1 MYGQAMPSGP
11 RPKRAIAAIDPVR
24 RFLDTEE
31 GGGFAL
37 LAGSVVALI
46 WVNVFG
52 IAGYESFWHTEL
64 KIGIGDV
71 AITED
76 LGHWV
81 NDGLMTLFFFLISLE
96 IKREVVTGDLRHP
109 RRAALPVIAA
119 AGGVVVPILIYLAI
133 TAGTSAT
140 GGWGIPMATDAAFA
154 IAALAL
160 LGERVGVGAK
170 LFLVTIAVV
179 DDVLAIVVIAIAYTS
194 DLSLPWLLAA
204 IALIGAV
211 AAMRRLGLAR
221 IWPYAVVGLLVWVAT
236 LESGVHATI
245 AGVALAFMTPSG
257 DIRGRPV
264 LEELENRIH
273 PWTSFLILP
282 IFALANAG
290 VVIGGDALDAGDGM
304 RTALA
309 VAIGLMVGKLV
320 GISAATLLAVRFR
333 LGLLPRGVDRRSVIG
348 IAALAGIG
356 FTVSL
361 FIAALAFDD
370 PLLVDSAKL
379 GILGGSIVSAAIG
392 VAILAPGGRHPSR
405 RRDPDPDPSRLGA

>member
-204 IALIGAV
+204 IALIGVV
-211 AAMRRLGLAR
+211 AAMRRLGLVR

>member
-1 MYGQAMPSGP
+1 MYGQAMPPGP

-76 LGHWV
+76 LAHWV

-204 IALIGAV
+204 IALIGVV
-211 AAMRRLGLAR
+211 AAMRRLGLVR

>member
-1 MYGQAMPSGP
+1 MYGQAMPPGP

-52 IAGYESFWHTEL
+52 IAGYDSFWHTEL

-96 IKREVVTGDLRHP
+96 IKREIVTGDLRHP

-204 IALIGAV
+204 IALIGVV
-211 AAMRRLGLAR
+211 AAMRRLGLVR

>member
-37 LAGSVVALI
+37 LAGSVAALI

-204 IALIGAV
+204 IALIGVV
-211 AAMRRLGLAR
+211 AAMRRLGLVR

>member
-204 IALIGAV
+204 IALIGVV
-211 AAMRRLGLAR
+211 AAMRRLGLVR

-245 AGVALAFMTPSG
+245 AGVGLAFMTPSG

>member
-1 MYGQAMPSGP
+1 MYGQTMPPGP

-37 LAGSVVALI
+37 LAGSVAALI

-204 IALIGAV
+204 IGLIGVV
-211 AAMRRLGLAR
+211 AAMRRLGLVR
-221 IWPYAVVGLLVWVAT
+221 IWPYATVGVLVWIAT

-264 LEELENRIH
+264 LEELENLIH

-405 RRDPDPDPSRLGA
+405 RPSSGDDPARLGS